1 MPPPSPEASDWWL
14 RPSRN
19 ASKSS
24 TANGLATTKPTSA
37 STPGQ
42 QQAAEPRT
50 RHRRGERRGDDRQHE
65 DPRRVLG
72 RARHAEREAGDR
84 VAAVAVVA
92 VDRRD
97 AQQRQAD
104 RRQRRH
110 VVERQVGVVHGQE
123 RDRQQ
128 RARDQARR
136 PAQQAAPGPRQQR
149 DRARP
154 EDRGDD
160 PRGLEHARAVGRHR
174 LPHPGPAAEA
184 QVEDDVQ
191 QVRVGGR
198 VDEVARVVGVP
209 EHPDRARHEVGVL
222 VGVVDVGQ
230 AVGDPPQAQHERPGD
245 DPGGRQ
251 QPAALPPPAAART
264 APDGRRRPQHETYA
278 E

>member
-1 MPPPSPEASDWWL
+1 MYFVAH
-14 RPSRN
+14 
-19 ASKSS
+19 
-24 TANGLATTKPTSA
+24 ATPSA
-37 STPGQ
+37 S
-42 QQAAEPRT
+42 
-50 RHRRGERRGDDRQHE
+50 
-65 DPRRVLG
+65 
-72 RARHAEREAGDR
+72 AGDR

-97 AQQRQAD
+97 AQQREAD

-110 VVERQVGVVHGQE
+110 VVERQVRVVHGQE

-128 RARDQARR
+128 RARDQPGRA
-136 PAQQAAPGPRQQR
+136 ADQAAPGPRQQR

-174 LPHPGPAAEA
+174 LPHPGAAAEA
-184 QVEDDVQ
+184 QVEHDVQ

-230 AVGDPPQAQHERPGD
+230 AVARSPTGAARAPRRRSRRP
-245 DPGGRQ
+245 
-251 QPAALPPPAAART
+251 PAASRAPAASRGWDRAGWPPPASARDVGRVV
-264 APDGRRRPQHETYA
+264 AGDLHALEAGRRRPGSA
-278 E
+278 RSRSGSSASA